1 MIRNGILIFQ
11 IILAVILVFLI
22 ILQSKGTGLSSSIM
36 GGLNLYSTKRGVEKV
51 IFYLTIAVSF
61 LFFLTSIGLLAIK

>member
-1 MIRNGILIFQ
+1 MLKNGILIFQ
-11 IILAVILVFLI
+11 IILAAVLVFLI

-36 GGLNLYSTKRGVEKV
+36 GGLSLYSTKRGVEKV